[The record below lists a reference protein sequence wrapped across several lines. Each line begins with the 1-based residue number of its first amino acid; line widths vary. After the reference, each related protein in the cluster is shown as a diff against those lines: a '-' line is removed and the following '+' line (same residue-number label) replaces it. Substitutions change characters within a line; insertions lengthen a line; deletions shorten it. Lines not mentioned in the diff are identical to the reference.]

1 MAHSR
6 VVWSRVGWYVES
18 QTKTCHKSLHQD
30 ESGWETEKETC
41 GTNKK
46 IDEGAL
52 GEWDHS
58 QTAGHKVLVLS
69 LQAHFLFAA
78 RVFIRGPLCHP
89 TLTRWGP
96 QTTPQWRLCACPE
109 WQTCPYK
116 LQGTPPPDPHHPS
129 PHSPATRS
137 HTHTYK
143 QMDCITD
150 FPFSGA
156 VFHGIRS
163 RQTWRRILVI
173 RLQIIEQECLRWEPR
188 GGSDKTAG
196 WLHVPP
202 MMIRSCVALT
212 WRAEKLMRGL
222 IIACNWFTCFH
233 FFPFSM
239 CAACLWA
246 CCIMNHQHLKRG
258 PNSSPGIVNIYW

>member
-1 MAHSR
+1 MSLGER
-6 VVWSRVGWYVES
+6 QRKKPVE
-18 QTKTCHKSLHQD
+18 QTKKRR
-30 ESGWETEKETC
+30 G
-41 GTNKK
+41 GT
-46 IDEGAL
+46 
-52 GEWDHS
+52 GEMRPFTNSWPQS
-58 QTAGHKVLVLS
+58 S
-69 LQAHFLFAA
+69 
-78 RVFIRGPLCHP
+78 RFILTGPLPVCCTCFYSGAPLPPHPDPMGTTDDSTMETVCMPWMTDLSIQATRNPPSRPTPPLPPQPCHP
-89 TLTRWGP
+89 VT
-96 QTTPQWRLCACPE
+96 
-109 WQTCPYK
+109 
-116 LQGTPPPDPHHPS
+116 
-129 PHSPATRS
+129 
-137 HTHTYK
+137 HTHIHTYK

-212 WRAEKLMRGL
+212 WWAEKLMRGL